1 MKKWLMS
8 FNYFAFSPKN
18 HYRKIY
24 KYNLYYKYE
33 VSTKMTNKIVL
44 LCLVLLFCVGIV
56 SATTCSPSSVTYNT
70 DEPLTKTISCV
81 GGDVNRTINI
91 VKIGEY
97 FTVSPTTIGSLEQKT
112 ITIQFNPPEQ
122 EGTYTGAIYFD
133 DGYTVPVTI
142 NIQKQQEEGC
152 NIDIFPTVLTNI
164 KIKQGETK
172 TRNIQL
178 TVPTCFSN
186 RVTIQGVALQ
196 TDEQPIQLGELQLG
210 GVNPG
215 ESVIIPIE
223 INAIDVPTGTY
234 SDVLQFLLYDSKGM
248 KLDVPSVTI
257 SVTVTRGVTP
267 ITNFSLSELPTCTLN
282 AIEMNLNNT
291 YMLTCTKTDPN
302 IDIRPIIDTRYIK
315 GISVEET
322 STQYIYKFQPLMIG
336 ETKVGAEFLYKN
348 APIGTPFEQDVRIS
362 LSGSTPVFGT
372 YLKFLFYPELDM
384 LVDGEKLTI
393 LVADN
398 KTGNIVPDFKLYL
411 NGVEMQNNTL
421 IVEANKEYEIRATAP
436 GYFDAVIN
444 FTVEPKQVK
453 LILPGEL
460 YVGDSYNITV
470 EPNNTIV
477 KLNGVEIPTT
487 NFIPTEAGV
496 FTITAEAPGYKSVER
511 NITIV
516 EKLKVVSSPD
526 HELEDKNNNF
536 IKELVK
542 GEIYKIKLNKNAT
555 IQVLFSPFNSDEIKV
570 IANSTS
576 SEISFKPTQKG
587 YYYIDVG
594 GERMKTYELTGFSLD
609 IGSWFG
615 RWWIVVVAVLAL
627 GVFLVYLRGKKTEGE
642 NYQLTFAPK
651 VSSEE

>member
-1 MKKWLMS
+1 
-8 FNYFAFSPKN
+8 
-18 HYRKIY
+18 
-24 KYNLYYKYE
+24 
-33 VSTKMTNKIVL
+33 
-44 LCLVLLFCVGIV
+44 
-56 SATTCSPSSVTYNT
+56 
-70 DEPLTKTISCV
+70 
-81 GGDVNRTINI
+81 
-91 VKIGEY
+91 
-97 FTVSPTTIGSLEQKT
+97 
-112 ITIQFNPPEQ
+112 
-122 EGTYTGAIYFD
+122 
-133 DGYTVPVTI
+133 
-142 NIQKQQEEGC
+142 
-152 NIDIFPTVLTNI
+152 
-164 KIKQGETK
+164 
-172 TRNIQL
+172 
-178 TVPTCFSN
+178 
-186 RVTIQGVALQ
+186 LQ

-336 ETKVGAEFLYKN
+336 ETK
-348 APIGTPFEQDVRIS
+348 
-362 LSGSTPVFGT
+362 FGT

-526 HELEDKNNNF
+526 YELEDKNNNF